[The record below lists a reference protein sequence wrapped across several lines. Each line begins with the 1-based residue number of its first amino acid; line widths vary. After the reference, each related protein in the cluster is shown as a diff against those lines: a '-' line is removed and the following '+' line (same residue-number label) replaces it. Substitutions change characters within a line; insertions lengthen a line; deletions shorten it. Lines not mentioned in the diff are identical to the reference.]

1 MTRRPDPTTFT
12 SGVLRRMGTSR
23 CSSGQEQGEAPVV
36 GGPKSLLRQ
45 KIRTSIDQE
54 DNYNVRFRTP
64 MVLLAIVA
72 VTILWGC
79 TGRTAATLPDADF
92 FVEEGSSFVLRLG
105 DSVGVQTTSTTV
117 IVQMSDVLGDT
128 RCPENVTCVE
138 AGHITLRLAVQTAL
152 AVQDVEVEVPPE
164 GTVQVIV
171 EEVTIDILGV
181 RPAAQE
187 GVTIE
192 ILDYLFLMSVAETG
206 NIGIPQ

>member
-1 MTRRPDPTTFT
+1 MPRR
-12 SGVLRRMGTSR
+12 
-23 CSSGQEQGEAPVV
+23 
-36 GGPKSLLRQ
+36 

-79 TGRTAATLPDADF
+79 TGRTTPTFPDADF
-92 FVEEGSSFVLRLG
+92 FAGEGSPFVLRLG
-105 DSVGVQTTSTTV
+105 DTVAVQTPSTTV

-138 AGHITLRLAVQTAL
+138 AGHVTLRLAVQTAL

-171 EEVTIDILGV
+171 EEVTVDILEV

-192 ILDYLFLMSVAETG
+192 ILDYQFLMSVAETG
-206 NIGIPQ
+206 DIGIPQ